1 MRDLLV
7 VTQTSVCSQNRSL
20 HELSTCNSN
29 VWRVTIEPEAIL
41 NTTTQGKSM
50 FIDELTPLF
59 KQLTQHP
66 VSFLGGFASGMLRLS
81 MHDDPVKS
89 WLNQQGSTYMPTIVQ
104 NGKSAGPQSISI
116 D

>member
-1 MRDLLV
+1 
-7 VTQTSVCSQNRSL
+7 
-20 HELSTCNSN
+20 
-29 VWRVTIEPEAIL
+29 
-41 NTTTQGKSM
+41 M